1 MNRLFKQ
8 LIVAALFLSTSFLTL
23 AEIKV
28 GSKAPNF
35 LLSDQNNIQ
44 HQLSD
49 YEGSWVIL
57 YFYPKDDTPGCSKEA
72 IGFSE
77 ERTAFEAQNA
87 MVVGV
92 SRDTV
97 KKHDKFI
104 SKYELRIPLIADEDG
119 SLCEAF
125 GTWVEKQMYGK
136 TYMGIERATFL
147 FSPEGKLL
155 QIWRKVK
162 VPGHVDEVLAQL
174 QSFNS

>member
-1 MNRLFKQ
+1 M
-8 LIVAALFLSTSFLTL
+8 ALRYTEDMMISIGDNAPQFTLSTNGGGQFSL
-23 AEIKV
+23 ADAAGKY
-28 GSKAPNF
+28 
-35 LLSDQNNIQ
+35 L
-44 HQLSD
+44 
-49 YEGSWVIL
+49 IL
-57 YFYPKDDTPGCSKEA
+57 YFYPKDDTPGCTKEA

-77 ERTAFEAQNA
+77 ERAAFEAQNA

-147 FSPEGKLL
+147 ISPEGKLL
-155 QIWRKVK
+155 KIWRKVK